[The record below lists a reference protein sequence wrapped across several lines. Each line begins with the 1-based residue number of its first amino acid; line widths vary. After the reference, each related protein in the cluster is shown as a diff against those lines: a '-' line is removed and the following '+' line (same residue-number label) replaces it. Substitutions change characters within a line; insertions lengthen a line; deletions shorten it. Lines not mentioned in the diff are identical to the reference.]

1 MIDTYVSQHRQRF
14 LDELFTLLR
23 LPSISADPAYK
34 DSVLATA
41 DAVADFLIKAGAQKV
56 EVCPTPGYPVV
67 YGEYLVDPSRP
78 TVLVYGH
85 YDVQPADPL
94 NLWTTPAFE
103 PEVRTTPIH
112 PNGAIFARGA
122 CDDKGQFFMHIKAFE
137 AMVALGNVPCNM
149 KFMIEGEE
157 EVGSNNLERFLVE
170 NRDRLACDVI
180 LISDTGIVAPGTPSV
195 SVGLRGLSYVEVEVT

>member
-1 MIDTYVSQHRQRF
+1 MIDSYVSQHRQRF

-41 DAVADFLIKAGAQKV
+41 DAVAGFLTQAGAQRV
-56 EVCPTPGYPVV
+56 EVCATPGYPVV

-94 NLWTTPAFE
+94 NLWTTWWPRATCPA
-103 PEVRTTPIH
+103 T
-112 PNGAIFARGA
+112 
-122 CDDKGQFFMHIKAFE
+122 
-137 AMVALGNVPCNM
+137 
-149 KFMIEGEE
+149 
-157 EVGSNNLERFLVE
+157 
-170 NRDRLACDVI
+170 
-180 LISDTGIVAPGTPSV
+180 
-195 SVGLRGLSYVEVEVT
+195 